1 MEEERKVT
9 RLSLVLSLLFLFGC
23 AADITKPEV
32 TNTSVIRIN
41 SNQCGPTPVLKRE
54 ISRLGESLT
63 ASALMKVAPTETVI
77 VSFFSNQ
84 DGEWT
89 VMIDGMNGISC
100 MVLWGEYWM
109 AAGQES

>member
-1 MEEERKVT
+1 VEEERKVIK
-9 RLSLVLSLLFLFGC
+9 LSLVLSLLFLFGC

>member
-1 MEEERKVT
+1 
-9 RLSLVLSLLFLFGC
+9 LFLFGC

-32 TNTSVIRIN
+32 MDTSVIRVS
-41 SNQCGPTPVLKRE
+41 SNQCGPTPILKKE

-63 ASALMKVAPTETVI
+63 ASALMRVAPTETVI

-100 MVLWGEYWM
+100 MVLWGKYWM

>member
-1 MEEERKVT
+1 VEKERKVT

-32 TNTSVIRIN
+32 MDTSVIRIN

-54 ISRLGESLT
+54 MSRLGESLT
-63 ASALMKVAPTETVI
+63 ASALMRVAPTETVI
-77 VSFFSNQ
+77 VSFFSSRS
-84 DGEWT
+84 GEWT
-89 VMIDGMNGISC
+89 VIIDGMNGISC
-100 MVLWGEYWM
+100 MVLWGKYWM

>member
-32 TNTSVIRIN
+32 TDTSVIRIN
-41 SNQCGPTPVLKRE
+41 SNQCGPTSVLKKE
-54 ISRLGESLT
+54 ISRFGESLT
-63 ASALMKVAPTETVI
+63 ASALMKVAPSETVI
-77 VSFFSNQ
+77 VNFFSSQ
-84 DGEWT
+84 DGGWS
-89 VMIDGMNGISC
+89 VIIDGINGISC
-100 MVLWGEYWM
+100 MVLWGEYWT

>member
-1 MEEERKVT
+1 MEEERKVIK
-9 RLSLVLSLLFLFGC
+9 LSLVLSLLFLFGC
-23 AADITKPEV
+23 TADITKPEV

-41 SNQCGPTPVLKRE
+41 SNQCGPTSILKRE

-77 VSFFSNQ
+77 VNFFSSQ
-84 DGEWT
+84 DGGWS
-89 VMIDGMNGISC
+89 VIIDGINGISC

-109 AAGQES
+109 VVGQES

>member
-1 MEEERKVT
+1 MI
-9 RLSLVLSLLFLFGC
+9 RLSLVLSLLALFGC
-23 AADITKPEV
+23 VTDIAKPEV

-41 SNQCGPTPVLKRE
+41 SNQCGPTSALKRE

-84 DGEWT
+84 DGKWT

>member
-41 SNQCGPTPVLKRE
+41 SNQCGPTPVLKEE

-63 ASALMKVAPTETVI
+63 ASALMRVAPSETVI
-77 VSFFSNQ
+77 VSFFSSRS
-84 DGEWT
+84 GEWT

-100 MVLWGEYWM
+100 MVLWGKYWM